1 MSTYT
6 EYYGT
11 VLLMLDT
18 PMATVVQT
26 IRASIGEEDQETFFA
41 IGGVLELA
49 SDPNLVTSLDFGSIP
64 PEGASSDVIETA
76 MLAIAPF
83 VDGNNSI
90 EMVPGMN
97 WSNAAIY
104 RFNEEGRVEVSDAEL
119 APTGNWHSIKPRTT
133 F

>member
-6 EYYGT
+6 EYCGVVT
-11 VLLMLDT
+11 LTPDT
-18 PMATVVQT
+18 TMAAVVQA
-26 IRASIGEEDQETFFA
+26 IRVAIGEQYQETYFA
-41 IGGVLELA
+41 IGDVLEPAADLNLA
-49 SDPNLVTSLDFGSIP
+49 ASIDFGSIP

-119 APTGNWHSIKPRTT
+119 APTGNWHSIESQTT
-133 F
+133 S

>member
-11 VLLMLDT
+11 VSLTPDT
-18 PMATVVQT
+18 SMATVVQA

-41 IGGVLELA
+41 IGDVLELA

-64 PEGASSDVIETA
+64 PEGASPDIIETA

-83 VDGNNSI
+83 VDGNNSV

-104 RFNEEGRVEVSDAEL
+104 RFNEEGRIEVSDAEL
-119 APTGNWHSIKPRTT
+119 APTGNWRSIESKKAS
-133 F
+133 

>member
-6 EYYGT
+6 EYCGVVT
-11 VLLMLDT
+11 LTLDT
-18 PMATVVQT
+18 PMATVVQA
-26 IRASIGEEDQETFFA
+26 IRDAIGKRDQETYFA
-41 IGGVLELA
+41 IGDVLDPAADLRLA
-49 SDPNLVTSLDFGSIP
+49 ASIDFGSIP
-64 PEGASSDVIETA
+64 PEGASPDVIETA

-97 WSNAAIY
+97 WSNAVIY
-104 RFNEEGRVEVSDAEL
+104 RFNEKGRVEMSDAKL
-119 APTGNWHSIKPRTT
+119 VPTGNWHSIKPRTT